1 METEDGLFYFLSKDY
16 LLKHKDSTLMSTWK
30 SETKARPFYCISD
43 PERPDIKWM
52 IPLSTNVSKWDN
64 IKKHKNLTK
73 NETSLIVINR
83 IERHKDLSVFLIQNA
98 CPCLEDDIVGIW
110 VDNKNTPLSMDKMF
124 EKRMKKQMKLIAY
137 KINAGVSESFIS
149 KETFKEVLKE
159 YVKSRTITSKEFA
172 SKCIDA
178 LKTNNPEQLENYI
191 VRQENG
197 KKYSIVMAEIDYEKD
212 NINVLV
218 DRMGKTF
225 VVNCLDKEKMDC
237 NFEKENQRDIFR
249 EELFKSEMEMD

>member
-1 METEDGLFYFLSKDY
+1 MEIIDGHFYFLKENY
-16 LLKHKDSTLMSTWK
+16 LQKHQDKTLMSTHK
-30 SETKARPFYCISD
+30 PTGRRPFYCVSD
-43 PERPDIKWM
+43 AERPDIKWM
-52 IPLSTNVSKWDN
+52 IPLSTNISKWSN
-64 IKKHKNLTK
+64 IIKQKRIN
-73 NETSLIVINR
+73 NEDYSLIVINR
-83 IERHKDLSVFLIQNA
+83 IKDHDKLSTFLIQNA
-98 CPCLEDDIVGIW
+98 CPCLEYDIDDEW
-110 VDNKNTPLSMDKMF
+110 KDKNGVPVSMNIMFDKKMQ
-124 EKRMKKQMKLIAY
+124 KLMKLVAY
-137 KINAGVSESFIS
+137 KTSIGLQNGYIS
-149 KETFKEVLKE
+149 MQTVKEVMKE

-172 SKCIDA
+172 NKCMDA

-218 DRMGKTF
+218 DRVGKTF

-249 EELFKSEMEMD
+249 EELLNSEMEMD